1 MKYILSLF
9 MLTSLSCSSI
19 PTIPTVEMSPD
30 RAPAEAATC
39 TEMIKRF
46 FKDKPEKT
54 LDQILVEKK
63 LITFTEKK
71 AQIHYPRLEWINR
84 VKKSFNTSLRN
95 WNNNRYPSFYLFNKE
110 DIVPTAKKYAENLEK
125 IHTNTDPIDDQTITK
140 AFLDV
145 NEWTKSYKNYAS
157 ELDQLIEE
165 RISLQYNVSLLKK
178 MKIKEGETTDVE
190 LIIKRNGILKKEII
204 TLRKEDRNLKAT
216 INKLKSEMKDLDGS
230 LLSKGRIKERIVRQ
244 AMLNDMLTIL
254 HREIEY
260 VIKNSP
266 APGEEMIKELDGLS
280 ALLKQNELLPSTY
293 GIYKIEN
300 KVFIREALTASKLEK
315 VYAKIKNPVETL
327 TSVLSNYFKNRNAG
341 TDAEKIGFFKRMYAK
356 ITSITPKQA
365 AIGGGTVVALG
376 IGYERYFAISSS
388 DTKEITE
395 KNPTN
400 EIGPDDIAHQEQLD
414 ETEKVDVEK
423 HEGHSSVVE
432 IHIDELTK

>member
-1 MKYILSLF
+1 